1 MMANRANNGG
11 VTPAMLTATG
21 RDSGPD
27 IVLKVIKTGLALP
40 AVAANTPVN
49 GIIND
54 NSSIT
59 EVLNI
64 VAYLTIPDQPRTAA
78 MPANPRDALWF
89 DATHSVF
96 DANGD
101 VPGPSDPNGFYAG
114 AALAPLDNTL
124 FIRAAAV
131 SSMLYDLDLMAP
143 VNIANPDIIPVC
155 IRRRDPPNAGIIG
168 QVADVAAGPSG
179 GNIPVGAPGAT
190 MVSALMSDCVKQ
202 MINILENTRSI
213 FGPKGWTSLFN
224 KVKGGGAKNHAKRT
238 HRQHRRR
245 YSSKQY

>member
-1 MMANRANNGG
+1 MANRANNGG

-40 AVAANTPVN
+40 ALPANAPVA

-64 VAYLTIPDQPRTAA
+64 VAYLTIPDQPRTVGPAA
-78 MPANPRDALWF
+78 NVFPPWF
-89 DATHSVF
+89 DATHSVI
-96 DANGD
+96 DAANGN
-101 VPGPSDPNGFYAG
+101 VPGPTDPNGFYAA
-114 AALAPLDNTL
+114 AALAALDNTL